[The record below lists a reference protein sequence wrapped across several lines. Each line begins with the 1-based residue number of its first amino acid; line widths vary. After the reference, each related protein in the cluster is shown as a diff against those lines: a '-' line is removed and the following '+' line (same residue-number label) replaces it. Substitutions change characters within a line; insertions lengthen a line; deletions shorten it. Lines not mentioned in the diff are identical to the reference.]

1 MSLFR
6 RALRGLGRTS
16 HVRDDAFREALLRL
30 LERDLNG
37 AEEALARAARADSDD
52 PDAYL
57 ALAALYRS
65 RGEIGRAIRIH
76 QNLLLRSDLPGD
88 TRNEALAGLAA
99 DFQRGGFL
107 QRAIA
112 AFEEV
117 LEHAP
122 KDPVALR
129 ALGEL
134 HADARDF
141 KRALEMSRRLAK
153 QTGEEGAADEAALW
167 IRAAAVAHA
176 EGRSDDARRDLKRA
190 LRKDADAVDGWI
202 ALGELEAERGKD
214 KRALEAWKK
223 VPGID
228 RRSGHKVYPKIE
240 ATYAAL
246 GKPRD
251 YEAWLRALI
260 EERPGEAATR
270 LALVRCLSAR
280 GAMDEAF
287 SEAQELVQR
296 EPESPAGQA
305 ALLQVLLGAG
315 KDQDALKQAHELLQ
329 TLARAGFLESRE
341 RLS

>member
-1 MSLFR
+1 MSR
-6 RALRGLGRTS
+6 LGRAFRGEGRAP
-16 HVRDDAFREALLRL
+16 HARDDAFRVALLRL
-30 LERDLNG
+30 LDRDLNG
-37 AEEALARAARADSDD
+37 AEEALAAVARADSED

-57 ALAALYRS
+57 ALAALYRN

-76 QNLLLRSDLPGD
+76 QNLLLRADLPVEV
-88 TRNEALAGLAA
+88 RNQALAGLAA

-117 LEHAP
+117 LEHSP
-122 KDPVALR
+122 KDVIALR

-134 HADARDF
+134 HADARGF

-153 QTGEEGAADEAALW
+153 QTGQDSAADEAALW
-167 IRAAAVAHA
+167 VRAAAVAHA

-190 LRKDADAVDGWI
+190 LRRNADAVDAWI

-214 KRALEAWKK
+214 KRALEAWAK

-228 RRSGHKVYPKIE
+228 RRAGPKVYPKIE

-251 YEAWLRALI
+251 YEVWLRGLI
-260 EERPGEAATR
+260 EERPDDPAVR
-270 LALVRCLSAR
+270 LALVRCLLAR
-280 GAMDEAF
+280 GATEEAYA
-287 SEAQELVQR
+287 EARDLAEWDPASL
-296 EPESPAGQA
+296 AGQA
-305 ALLQVLLGAG
+305 ALLQALLASGSE
-315 KDQDALKQAHELLQ
+315 QEALKQAHELLQ
-329 TLARAGFLESRE
+329 ALARAGLLESRE
-341 RLS
+341 RML

>member
-1 MSLFR
+1 MSRLR
-6 RALRGLGRTS
+6 RALRGVGRAS
-16 HVRDDAFREALLRL
+16 HSREDAFREALLRL
-30 LERDLNG
+30 LERDLSG
-37 AEEALARAARADSDD
+37 AEEALARAARANSDD

-76 QNLLLRSDLPGD
+76 QNLLLRSDLPEGA
-88 TRNEALAGLAA
+88 RNEALAGLAA

-117 LEHAP
+117 LEQSP
-122 KDPVALR
+122 KDPTALR

-153 QTGEEGAADEAALW
+153 QTGEDGAADEAALW
-167 IRAAAVAHA
+167 VRSAAVAHA

-190 LRKDADAVDGWI
+190 LRSDADATDAWI

-214 KRALEAWKK
+214 KRALEAWKR

-228 RRSGHKVYPKIE
+228 RRSGPQVYPKIE

-251 YEAWLRALI
+251 YETWLRKLI
-260 EERPGEAATR
+260 DDRPGEAASR
-270 LALVRCLSAR
+270 LALIRCLLAR
-280 GAMDEAF
+280 GAAEEALT
-287 SEAQELVQR
+287 EAQELTQR
-296 EPESPAGQA
+296 DPGSLAGQA
-305 ALLQVLLGAG
+305 ASLQALLASGR
-315 KDQDALKQAHELLQ
+315 DEDALKQAHELLQ
-329 TLARAGFLESRE
+329 VLARAGLLESRE
-341 RLS
+341 RLM